1 MAAWADPLREALADA
16 LALVLPVACAGCG
29 APDRAVCR
37 SCRAALAGPVLRRS
51 LDGAR
56 LEVVSG
62 AAYEGV
68 AARIVTAVK
77 DAGATEAAAALAAPL
92 RRAVAAAL
100 EQEIGARA
108 AEAPAL
114 RAWSAPPAFRP
125 VLLVAAPS
133 AARSTRRRGY
143 VPIELVA
150 RAARL
155 PVSRSLRSTRPVR
168 DQAALT
174 AAERA
179 RNVGDSM
186 TAHPRLAGRT
196 VLLLDDVVT
205 TGSTLAEAARAVRA
219 AGGTVRGAATITAT
233 PAHAARPP
241 PASPRLPTGGGC
253 PPLLQELN
261 R

>member
-1 MAAWADPLREALADA
+1 MGMREALADA

-37 SCRAALAGPVLRRS
+37 SCRGALAGPPLVRR
-51 LDGAR
+51 LEGPA

-62 AAYEGV
+62 CAYEGV

-77 DAGATEAAAALAAPL
+77 DAGATEAAAALAVPL

-100 EQEIGARA
+100 QRQEAG
-108 AEAPAL
+108 E
-114 RAWSAPPAFRP
+114 
-125 VLLVAAPS
+125 VLLVPAPS
-133 AARSTRRRGY
+133 SPTSTRRRGY

-155 PVSRSLRSTRPVR
+155 PLSRSLRSIRPVR

-174 AAERA
+174 AVERA
-179 RNVGDSM
+179 ANVAASM
-186 TAHPRLAGRT
+186 AAAPGLAGRS

-219 AGGTVRGAATITAT
+219 AGGSVLGAATITAT
-233 PAHAARPP
+233 PAHSGTRP
-241 PASPRLPTGGGC
+241 A
-253 PPLLQELN
+253 QEVN